1 MDELYSAVATT
12 AAIYRG
18 SKGVVGSKPS
28 RPAGGAADPPAA
40 AASAPASAPGGSAA
54 GGAAG
59 ASSAPAAA
67 APLAPLN
74 PDETVFPYGQA
85 PLDTREALAKYLR
98 EDHGQGPSFVKCTS
112 YTAPAG
118 LTRSLCAVVPALPLH
133 GGGF

>member
-18 SKGVVGSKPS
+18 SKGVVGSKPKK
-28 RPAGGAADPPAA
+28 PASGAAVSPAA
-40 AASAPASAPGGSAA
+40 AASAPAGAPGGSAA
-54 GGAAG
+54 GGAGG
-59 ASSAPAAA
+59 ASSAPTAA

-85 PLDTREALAKYLR
+85 PLDTREALVKYLR

>member
-18 SKGVVGSKPS
+18 SKGVVGSKPNK
-28 RPAGGAADPPAA
+28 PAGGAADQPAA
-40 AASAPASAPGGSAA
+40 AASAPAGAPNSSVE
-54 GGAAG
+54 GGAAA

-67 APLAPLN
+67 SPLAPLN

-112 YTAPAG
+112 CTAPAG

-133 GGGF
+133 GGRL